1 MTEEQKSAA
10 PETPTPTVLAP
21 HEMEEAMERAVAQG
35 IGGDTEPGAKEPEG
49 AEGAAPS
56 ADAAPGENRQGGES
70 ESGGDIPA
78 GEGKPDE
85 KPDPF
90 DAEVDRIAAEIR
102 KRVPEEVRDDP
113 ERAAKWMLAETQREI
128 SRRFNQIHQLK
139 TEAERLLEEAKAIR
153 GADEQPP
160 EEVPLVRDYDPE
172 TGQLVERP
180 MTAAEVQLLHLQR
193 QEAAR
198 STATALAEVA
208 RTKMGYTDDD
218 LAEFA
223 QKNPAAV
230 KEAVALVLDTGLSP
244 EKALR
249 AVGLIGKT
257 PASAERRE
265 ERRKPEPPPDHLR
278 GSGTRAGHLPQ
289 PGRVL
294 TPEEVAEQMGF

>member
-10 PETPTPTVLAP
+10 PETPTVLAP
-21 HEMEEAMERAVAQG
+21 HEMEEAMERAAQG
-35 IGGDTEPGAKEPEG
+35 IGDDTEPRAKEPEG

-56 ADAAPGENRQGGES
+56 ADAAPGESRQGGES
-70 ESGGDIPA
+70 ESGGDAA
-78 GEGKPDE
+78 GDGKPDE

-153 GADEQPP
+153 GADEPPP
-160 EEVPLVRDYDPE
+160 EEVPLVQEYDPE

-180 MTAAEVQLLHLQR
+180 MTAAELELFRIRR

-294 TPEEVAEQMGF
+294 TPEETAEQMGF